1 MDSESFEWV
10 VKLITFYYAMRD
22 TAYSAWDTTLAL
34 WNACAGVW
42 SDKQYVIFEG
52 IPTFAYPLGNVSVWA
67 TGSATP
73 AWMVNHTR
81 KELCKWQWEGLRE
94 VDTKTYPLPLL
105 SMEVLS
111 GSRVH
116 YDLTDYISE
125 IRVRR
130 PVNSRDTS
138 LPTIPELIAAWSA
151 ASQIVLHPSRF
162 TVRVITDM
170 GDTESYTLRGERIAD
185 NYESLPASDSE
196 SESKK
201 DE

>member
-1 MDSESFEWV
+1 MDAESFEWV
-10 VKLITFYYAMRD
+10 LKLVTLYYAVRD
-22 TAYSAWDTTLAL
+22 ASYRAWDTTLAL

-52 IPTFAYPLGNVSVWA
+52 VPTCAYSLRNVSVWA

-73 AWMVNHTR
+73 TWIVNHTR
-81 KELCKWQWEGLRE
+81 KELCKWDWVGLAE
-94 VDTKTYPLPLL
+94 TDTKSHSLPLL
-105 SMEVLS
+105 SMEVLN

-125 IRVRR
+125 LRVRR
-130 PVNSRDTS
+130 PVESRDTS
-138 LPTIPELIAAWSA
+138 VPTIPELIAAWSA

-162 TVRVITDM
+162 TIRVITDM
-170 GDTESYTLRGERIAD
+170 GDTECYTLRGERIAD
-185 NYESLPASDSE
+185 TYESLPESDSE